1 MGKVEVLDLRM
12 LPPREGGREGTQ
24 LLSYKLHVGQH
35 LCPTGGVSE
44 PRTLSRGYIE
54 GKKKQED

>member
-24 LLSYKLHVGQH
+24 LLSYSSMWGNICVPLEES
-35 LCPTGGVSE
+35 VSPE
-44 PRTLSRGYIE
+44 L
-54 GKKKQED
+54 